1 MNHKSIIIREAALMS
16 TAEIRALID
25 ENAKLQSRVIQ
36 LEHQIRD
43 KDQIIMERRGES

>member
-1 MNHKSIIIREAALMS
+1 MS

-25 ENAKLQSRVIQ
+25 RNAHLESRIIQ

-43 KDQIIMERRGES
+43 KDQIIMSQGEQTP